1 MKKNNCQDIS
11 YSFLKSLFEKFCR
24 LYLEPDTVMLYL
36 YSRIKEF
43 DQTNPVLINWENTD
57 VVVMSAYAASIT
69 NGEIAIR
76 HERTSVQIYN
86 V

>member
-24 LYLEPDTVMLYL
+24 LYLEPDTVILYL
-36 YSRIKEF
+36 YSRMKEF
-43 DQTNPVLINWENTD
+43 DQTTPVLINWENTD